1 MLGLRSKLL
10 LGVGGLLLTI
20 LIISIQ
26 GIVPVTELGGSIDVI
41 LRENYRSVIA
51 CQNMKESLE
60 RVDSATLFV
69 LLGYESEGRAQI
81 QEHLAR
87 FDRAMSTEGGNITLP
102 DEAKVFSDLERAYAK
117 YRKTL
122 DDVCNTSQPP
132 DSRRKMYFEEVLPL
146 FFSIKQ
152 SADTILQMNQRNMSD
167 ANMTARQ
174 KAARTSQRMYLLLVC
189 GTILAVAF
197 VFFIRAWIL
206 RPIAGLINSTEEIR
220 RGNLDLV
227 VSSKSTD
234 ELGQLSRTFDAMTA
248 SLRESRRMNR
258 ARTSLLQG
266 ALHQA
271 FKNLPH
277 ALAVVDVGGVLQL
290 VSDRARNIL
299 GIEANTLLRD
309 LPYPYAILF
318 CDEAMN
324 TGRVIDGPEPH
335 NWIHKCANGKDFSFR
350 IRAIPIREKEG
361 VTVGA
366 LLFFEDVKHLQED
379 KEVQGESTSEVLQQT
394 SALLGSIR
402 MALYLLLDAST
413 GPLTAKQED
422 LLAAARDDFE
432 RLEAIVDD
440 IKTNRTSSAGQQE
453 GEVI

>member
-122 DDVCNTSQPP
+122 DDVCNTSQPTY
-132 DSRRKMYFEEVLPL
+132 SRRKMYFEEVLPL

-234 ELGQLSRTFDAMTA
+234 EQRLSRTFDAMTA

-266 ALHQA
+266 A
-271 FKNLPH
+271 
-277 ALAVVDVGGVLQL
+277 
-290 VSDRARNIL
+290 
-299 GIEANTLLRD
+299 
-309 LPYPYAILF
+309 
-318 CDEAMN
+318 
-324 TGRVIDGPEPH
+324 
-335 NWIHKCANGKDFSFR
+335 
-350 IRAIPIREKEG
+350 
-361 VTVGA
+361 
-366 LLFFEDVKHLQED
+366 
-379 KEVQGESTSEVLQQT
+379 
-394 SALLGSIR
+394 SIR
-402 MALYLLLDAST
+402 RS
-413 GPLTAKQED
+413 ES
-422 LLAAARDDFE
+422 AACPGR
-432 RLEAIVDD
+432 
-440 IKTNRTSSAGQQE
+440 G
-453 GEVI
+453 